1 MENKT
6 ETLPISSEEKL
17 EERIESSSSEMA
29 PEKKRRRK
37 KSVARD
43 IMAIA
48 LVVLAMIGG
57 YAYFSWQ
64 DMSKK
69 SATTVKEKVTEFVKT
84 NMVRPGTEVKLS
96 DFVRENGLYR
106 ATFSVDGQEFVTYA
120 TVDGQ
125 TFFPQAVNMDEQ
137 AKAAA
142 NTSPPVVEAEVKKD
156 VPVVDLFVMSYCPYG
171 LQMQKGILPVIEA
184 LGSSI
189 DFAMRWVGYT
199 MHGKKEFNENI
210 RQYCINK
217 EEPTKYAPYLS
228 CFTASEKGDAPGC
241 GKAAKV
247 NEAKIAACVAAT
259 DKEFQLTEK
268 YDEQNEG
275 SSPFG
280 IDKALNEKYGVSG
293 VAHSGGE
300 WDDAF
305 GESRSRERIEGNLL
319 GIHHTSGSVF
329 DQNSPPPR
337 PLPVFGTGTDAS
349 SGKCRF
355 VQLVLMSTFESL
367 PKKISPCDAGRFFCF
382 FNRPFYFLE
391 RAAMSE
397 GGGEGEF
404 VGVFDVAAG

>member
-37 KSVARD
+37 KNVARD

-48 LVVLAMIGG
+48 LVVFAMIGG

-280 IDKALNEKYGVSG
+280 IDKALNEKYGVQGSPTLVVNGTTLSANRDPASVLKAICSG
-293 VAHSGGE
+293 
-300 WDDAF
+300 F
-305 GESRSRERIEGNLL
+305 
-319 GIHHTSGSVF
+319 TT
-329 DQNSPPPR
+329 PPEACSTKLASAAPA
-337 PLPVFGTGTDAS
+337 PGFGTGTDAS
-349 SGKCRF
+349 SG
-355 VQLVLMSTFESL
+355 S
-367 PKKISPCDAGRFFCF
+367 
-382 FNRPFYFLE
+382 
-391 RAAMSE
+391 AASCN
-397 GGGEGEF
+397 
-404 VGVFDVAAG
+404 